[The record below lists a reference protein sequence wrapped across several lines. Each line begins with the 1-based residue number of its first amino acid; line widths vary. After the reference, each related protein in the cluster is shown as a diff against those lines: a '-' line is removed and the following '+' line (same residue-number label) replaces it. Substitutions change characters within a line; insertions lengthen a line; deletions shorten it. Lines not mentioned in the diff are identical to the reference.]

1 MITLVLI
8 GCCGLFTCYYYFIA
22 SRLCKLYLVMLF
34 SVIAGSIFRWWCL
47 KSWIN
52 SGEHTDTSVVKE
64 NIPSLLFFYLIWKS
78 WINILKNR
86 AIVTFK
92 KISLKALYSTQNI
105 MMCGTQNHLPVILG
119 ILSRFKKWHIIIRQN
134 TLSAKP
140 H

>member
-64 NIPSLLFFYLIWKS
+64 NTPSLLFFLSYLKKLDKHLEKS
-78 WINILKNR
+78 GDSNIQKN
-86 AIVTFK
+86 I
-92 KISLKALYSTQNI
+92 LKALYSTQNI

-140 H
+140 Y